1 MEVNKGLKS
10 GIVVFTDLFFPK
22 AAVLDVVRIVFTKGR
37 RQKAGFDGGVV
48 GRRGMGR
55 EGREGVPPLLC
66 SPRATLQSL
75 LPSPSLL
82 VTQDSDPRLDTDYLL
97 W

>member
-22 AAVLDVVRIVFTKGR
+22 AAALDVVRIVFTKGR
-37 RQKAGFDGGVV
+37 RQKAEFDGGVV

-55 EGREGVPPLLC
+55 EGREGVPPAAFTAGHL
-66 SPRATLQSL
+66 T
-75 LPSPSLL
+75 
-82 VTQDSDPRLDTDYLL
+82 VTAAITFPPCNPGL
-97 W
+97 